1 MRTRLTRKYD
11 KWYNQPYPK
20 GWRTVVDDIMQGGDD
35 VAVKHRRVANEPEFT
50 RYGTRHMPTDLLKL
64 VKKFAIERD
73 LTTEQAMVQLLRY
86 GVQATV
92 DA

>member
-1 MRTRLTRKYD
+1 MRACG
-11 KWYNQPYPK
+11 
-20 GWRTVVDDIMQGGDD
+20 GWKAGEDPLDTQVRQVVYYEHHEGGDN

-64 VKKFAIERD
+64 VKTYAIKQD
-73 LTTEQAMVQLLRY
+73 LTTEQAVVELLRT
-86 GVQATV
+86 GVKATV